1 VRAAINDLVRETGI
15 ATLLTGMMIL
25 LFPGSWRS
33 TLIVCVSI
41 PLSILTSLVVLSLCN
56 QTINVMT
63 LFDVYAGNDRRDLG
77 GVANDVYR
85 VVGEVEPKLP
95 PGAFIKVRGQVE
107 TMESSFLRLGLGML
121 FAPRGNCLRKSNRPN
136 WTSRFC
142 RLVPL
147 SPRQKGSSRRPR
159 PISRKRK
166 QRWNSPASHGT
177 GTGSWWSMVRYP
189 TRKEISSRRISA
201 APLRSSIRSRS
212 ASALPNNRPG
222 RDHELERDFVLCPS
236 MRLLLVFHCFKCPAD
251 I

>member
-166 QRWNSPASHGT
+166 QRWNSPAYRVLVEHGAISHQEGDQQQT
-177 GTGSWWSMVRYP
+177 NFRSTSAVVNSVEERLGSAEQPPREGS
-189 TRKEISSRRISA
+189 
-201 APLRSSIRSRS
+201 
-212 ASALPNNRPG
+212 
-222 RDHELERDFVLCPS
+222 
-236 MRLLLVFHCFKCPAD
+236 
-251 I
+251 